1 MIKISTKILHFNK
14 MNKPAK
20 LFYSYFK
27 KKKWVS
33 NITSQILVHALP
45 EEKTNELIFT
55 NKKFVASWMATMGSW
70 PAPWVYLP
78 PWIYICFLKGIPT
91 YSEWLALFDILRLKS
106 LNSC

>member
-1 MIKISTKILHFNK
+1 MIKIGTKILNLNK

-45 EEKTNELIFT
+45 EEKTNELIYQ
-55 NKKFVASWMATMGSW
+55 KKIPSLMDGED
-70 PAPWVYLP
+70 
-78 PWIYICFLKGIPT
+78 GIPVR
-91 YSEWLALFDILRLKS
+91 ALGLPTPLDLHLLLERNPHKFRMIS
-106 LNSC
+106 FI